1 MTLLSIPGRIDV
13 DIEARQDVSRRLSWA
28 ASGFNIVAA
37 LLLAGILLLSI
48 GVNPVRALAV
58 ILGDI
63 LTPFGVT
70 EVFARATPLLLV
82 GLAVYLPLKAGL
94 WNIAGDAQIYA
105 GGIVAVWVGVSLE
118 LSAPV
123 VIPAMILAGGI
134 AGAAVGFVPGY
145 LRAKHDVNEILVTLL
160 LSFAFININE
170 YAIQAIP
177 NPGGLIHGSAP
188 IRAAAEFPR
197 LAGRVSIAIFLAAIA
212 TVVVYTILAKT
223 KYGQE
228 IQYFGD
234 NEASA
239 FQVGISKY
247 KVIIG
252 CFLIGGALGGIAG
265 VGEIGGIHHRLFP
278 ELSPG
283 FGFTAI
289 AIALLGRSGV
299 PYVVL
304 ASILFGVLFV
314 AGSSLESTL
323 AVPFAIVDVL
333 EALVILFLV
342 TAEFFRRYRVNIRT
356 RPSEQAVSGGFE

>member
-1 MTLLSIPGRIDV
+1 MRFLPGHIEV
-13 DIEARQDVSRRLSWA
+13 DLEARQDITRRVSWL
-28 ASGFNIVAA
+28 ASGFNIVAS
-37 LLLAGILLLSI
+37 LLLAGVLLALV
-48 GVNPVRALAV
+48 GVSPLEALV
-58 ILGDI
+58 VVTRDVLR
-63 LTPFGVT
+63 PFGIT
-70 EVFARATPLLLV
+70 EVLARTTPLLLV

-105 GGIVAVWVGVSLE
+105 GGITAVWIGVYFEAS
-118 LSAPV
+118 SPI
-123 VIPAMILAGGI
+123 VITTMILGGGI
-134 AGAAVGFVPGY
+134 AAAAVSFVPAY
-145 LRAKHDVNEILVTLL
+145 LRAKYDVNEILVTLL
-160 LSFAFININE
+160 LSFAFINVNE

-197 LAGRVSIAIFLAAIA
+197 LAGRVSIAIFLAAA
-212 TVVVYTILAKT
+212 AAVVIYFILERT

-239 FQVGISKY
+239 FQVGINKN

-252 CFLIGGALGGIAG
+252 TFLIGGFLGGIAG

-278 ELSPG
+278 QFSPG

-299 PYVVL
+299 PYVIL
-304 ASILFGVLFV
+304 ASLLFGTLFV
-314 AGSSLESTL
+314 AGSSLESAL

-342 TAEFFRRYRVNIRT
+342 TAEFFRQYRVSFRINPRKAAT
-356 RPSEQAVSGGFE
+356 SGGQ